1 MSVGVS
7 LKNQL
12 FGVLVDISIFG
23 TLRNVTVGVDYCV
36 NVDKYLDIKA
46 CSCREYLFVKLVLAC
61 GDEILYTTVILIDNK
76 KISLVFHC

>member
-46 CSCREYLFVKLVLAC
+46 
-61 GDEILYTTVILIDNK
+61 
-76 KISLVFHC
+76 